1 MLYGG
6 VMNSMNINEKILNL
20 KADIIFIAQDL
31 TTCNE
36 KIDLHSLTELESN
49 LEAFLKLIK
58 DKKHLLK

>member
-1 MLYGG
+1 
-6 VMNSMNINEKILNL
+6 MNINEKILNL